1 MKKTV
6 SACLALC
13 LCAGMNVTAQET
25 LKVKLRSRALL
36 DTSVSGYEK
45 ENTQG

>member
-6 SACLALC
+6 SACLVLC

-25 LKVKLRSRALL
+25 LKVKF
-36 DTSVSGYEK
+36 
-45 ENTQG
+45 